1 MKTGKLWQ
9 LSTIAVR
16 LGIEGGF
23 LLVGGHWRVFGLQ
36 KQLKTINW

>member
-16 LGIEGGF
+16 LGIEGIF
-23 LLVGGHWRVFGLQ
+23 VSGGTLEGIWFT
-36 KQLKTINW
+36 KTTKSY